1 MILKI
6 LLQPY
11 PKEWKLTT
19 GFRMAFVSGLI
30 VAAFF
35 LVFKPFDIYQ
45 TPVQNI

>member
-11 PKEWKLTT
+11 PKEWKLNN

-30 VAAFF
+30 VAAF
-35 LVFKPFDIYQ
+35 LWVF
-45 TPVQNI
+45 